1 MAKILVVD
9 DQPINIDLL
18 VTLLGYQGH
27 QLIGA
32 DSGAEALERIAA
44 ERPDLVIADILMP
57 AMDGYEFVRRLRTDP
72 VSAPRRAA
80 RRCA

>member
-72 VSAPRRAA
+72 TLAHIPIMW
-80 RRCA
+80 